1 MFKIIK
7 NNKLNLMQNDRTKM
21 GLFILNYQRT
31 DGETLFFF
39 ITNEESNKQF
49 TYFKYH

>member
-7 NNKLNLMQNDRTKM
+7 NNNLNLKQNDRTKM

-31 DGETLFFF
+31 DGETLFFH
-39 ITNEESNKQF
+39 NKRRKQQTIHIF
-49 TYFKYH
+49 